1 MTSTLYTVPGCV
13 RCRVARSFLE
23 KQKTPYEELDI
34 QGEGK
39 AAFQQLYR
47 LHRADIHR
55 GPEGI
60 EFPILSA
67 GDAVIQGVGPICAWL
82 QAGDLLQDAVDRSEL
97 SHGWVDGLHLSK
109 VDLEQEEAFIAV
121 LTHLKEQGLF
131 LQPDTDGRNPHLL
144 SAVIEN
150 RLADRLVF
158 HLLGPAALYP
168 ALTGSRLD
176 EGALSQSLQLVVQ
189 APAYEFVLRLLP
201 FPGEDGGLDYLPPE
215 SAAQTAALVEK
226 ATGSKKLPFVI
237 EAVPPG
243 PEQDLAPL
251 DQPALFKYRRAC
263 RRYQVLADIRK

>member
-1 MTSTLYTVPGCV
+1 MISTLYTVPGCV

-23 KQKTPYEELDI
+23 QQATPYEELDI

-39 AAFQQLYR
+39 TAFQQLYR
-47 LHRADIHR
+47 LHRAEIHR

-82 QAGDLLQDAVDRSEL
+82 QAGDLLQDAVERSEL

-109 VDLEQEEAFIAV
+109 VDPEQEETFLAV

-158 HLLGPAALYP
+158 HLLGPTALYP
-168 ALTGSRLD
+168 ALTGRRLD
-176 EGALSQSLQLVVQ
+176 DEALSQSLQLAVQ

-201 FPGEDGGLDYLPPE
+201 FKGEDGGLGYLPPE
-215 SAAQTAALVEK
+215 AAAQTAALVEL
-226 ATGSKKLPFVI
+226 ATGSKKQPFVI
-237 EAVPPG
+237 EAVAPG
-243 PEQDLAPL
+243 QEQDLAPL